1 MTYAIR
7 IHQNGGPEQLNWEPV
22 EVGKPGRGEVL
33 VRNEAIGLNFIDVYY
48 RTGLYSTPLPF
59 VPGFEGAGVVE
70 EVGAGV
76 EGLEVGDRVGY
87 IDPIGAYAQRV
98 LRPADRLIRLPD
110 GISSKVAAASMLKGL
125 TAEYLVRRTY
135 QVQAGDTLLVHAAA
149 GGVGQILC
157 QWATHLGATVIG
169 TVGSDEKV
177 ALAKQAGCQH
187 VINSSTEAI
196 STRVRE
202 LTGGAGVPV
211 VYDGVGKDTF
221 VDSLDCLAPRGLMVS
236 FGNASGAVEPFSPV
250 LLAQKGSLYLTRP
263 ALGTYTQQRDDLL
276 ESAAALFDVLLSGAV
291 AVPIYH
297 TWPLAD
303 AAQAHAALEARRTTG
318 SCLLI
323 P

>member
-70 EVGAGV
+70 EVGPGV
-76 EGLEVGDRVGY
+76 EGFEVGDRVGY
-87 IDPIGAYAQRV
+87 IDPIGSYAQQV
-98 LRPADRLIRLPD
+98 LRPAERLIRLPE
-110 GISSKVAAASMLKGL
+110 GISAQVAAASLLKGL

-135 QVQAGDTLLVHAAA
+135 QVQADDTLLVHAAA

-157 QWATHLGATVIG
+157 QWAAHLGATVIG
-169 TVGSDEKV
+169 TVGSDEKA
-177 ALAKQAGCQH
+177 ALAKQAGCRH
-187 VINSSTEAI
+187 VINSSVENVPE
-196 STRVRE
+196 RVRE

-263 ALGTYTQQRDDLL
+263 ALGTYTQKRDDLL

-291 AVPIYH
+291 AVPIHH

-303 AAQAHAALEARRTTG
+303 AAQAHAALEARQTTG